1 MGQNETIMMQPF
13 ANVGELLT
21 FIFLFFVAVAVI
33 PYAFAKM
40 NDVYTKGFGISSG
53 EQKSKSKHMDDIL

>member
-1 MGQNETIMMQPF
+1 MEPF

>member
-1 MGQNETIMMQPF
+1 MAPF

-21 FIFLFFVAVAVI
+21 FIFLFFVAVVVI